1 MILLWKL
8 GMHDAFF
15 LSAGFWTELHLLHL
29 FGLQLIA
36 LHIEVLTL
44 DLFGTLHD
52 FPCIFV

>member
-1 MILLWKL
+1 
-8 GMHDAFF
+8 MHDAFF